1 MARDGA
7 KDKPRARMSRTPS
20 RAKARSKAPAEAPR
34 VSVLVVAYQSGEHLT
49 RCLAALEAQSFA
61 DHEVILLDNA
71 STDGAPQAA
80 LATHPRVRFIA
91 AGDNL
96 GFAAGM
102 NRAAQEAR
110 GEWLALI
117 NPDADANPDWLARLM
132 AATEAFPQ
140 VRSFTSRQLLAED
153 PSRLDGLGDVM
164 SISGFPWRGGYR
176 HKDPGDTAPGWV
188 FSACG
193 GAMMIARPLFEALG
207 GFDERL
213 FCYGEDVD
221 LGYRLRLIGEPTLLV
236 PDAVVRH
243 HGGTASG
250 GPRSDFAVFHGTR
263 NRLWVYVKDTPPVL
277 FWLTLPLHVLATVT
291 LFARHATR
299 GELAAPWKGL
309 MAGLRGLPHAWRW
322 RREAQGSR
330 EVGSWEIARAMA
342 WNPLDLLLRRAV
354 VGRLGRDVSDQGA
367 PGSS

>member
-1 MARDGA
+1 MHPMAWDGA
-7 KDKPRARMSRTPS
+7 KDKPRARMN
-20 RAKARSKAPAEAPR
+20 RSPAADPK
-34 VSVLVVAYQSGEHLT
+34 VSVLVVAYQSGEHLA

-61 DHEVILLDNA
+61 DHEVILVDNA

-80 LATHPRVRFIA
+80 AAAYPRARLIP
-91 AGDNL
+91 AGRNL

-102 NRAAQEAR
+102 NRAARAAK

-117 NPDADANPDWLARLM
+117 NPDAYADPHWLARLV
-132 AATEAFPQ
+132 AATEAWPR

-153 PSRLDGLGDVM
+153 PTRLDGLGDAM

-176 HKDPGDTAPGWV
+176 HRDPGDTAPGWV

-193 GAMMIARPLFEALG
+193 GAMMIARELFERMG

-221 LGYRLRLIGEPTLLV
+221 LGYRLRLVGEPTLLV

-263 NRLWVYVKDTPPVL
+263 NRLWVYIKDTPPVL
-277 FWLTLPLHVLATVT
+277 LWLTLPLHALATAT

-309 MAGLRGLPHAWRW
+309 MAGLRGLPLALAM
-322 RREAQGSR
+322 RREAQAAR
-330 EVGSWEIARAMA
+330 TVGSWEIAWAMA

-354 VGRLGRDVSDQGA
+354 VGRLRKR
-367 PGSS
+367 

>member
-7 KDKPRARMSRTPS
+7 KDKPATP
-20 RAKARSKAPAEAPR
+20 K
-34 VSVLVVAYQSGEHLT
+34 VSVLVVAYQSGPHLAH
-49 RCLAALEAQSFA
+49 CLEALQA
-61 DHEVILLDNA
+61 QTLPAHEVVLVDNA
-71 STDGAPQAA
+71 STDGAPLAA
-80 LATHPRVRFIA
+80 IAAHPEVRFFE
-91 AGDNL
+91 AGSNL

-102 NRAAQEAR
+102 NLAARHAR
-110 GEWLALI
+110 GDWLALI
-117 NPDADANPDWLARLM
+117 NPDAFADPDWLARLL
-132 AATEAFPQ
+132 AAADAFPR
-140 VRSFTSRQLLAED
+140 VRCFTSRQLLADD
-153 PSRLDGLGDVM
+153 PGKLDGLGDVM

-176 HKDPGDTAPGWV
+176 HPDPGAIPPGEV

-193 GAMMIARPLFEALG
+193 GAMMISTDLFARMG

-221 LGYRLRLIGEPTLLV
+221 LGYRLRLAGEPTVLV

-277 FWLTLPLHVLATVT
+277 FWLSLPLHILATVT

-299 GELAAPWKGL
+299 GELAAPMKGL
-309 MAGLRGLPHAWRW
+309 MAGLKDIRVAIDA
-322 RREAQGSR
+322 RREAQANRKAS
-330 EVGSWEIARAMA
+330 SWEIARAMT
-342 WNPLDLLLRRAV
+342 WNPLDILLRRAV
-354 VGRLGRDVSDQGA
+354 IRRPPPSR
-367 PGSS
+367 